1 MVKNINY
8 QKFIDLYKINKIKK
22 YKDLFFFIIKIKYFV
37 FKAIYFILTNFL
49 NLYIFFKYR
58 PSFLKYDFHDSKLL
72 LEFGGGETPSKRY
85 EGFLNVDIRPLES
98 VDVVC
103 DIDLILDRVK
113 PKSVSAIF
121 SRHFLE
127 HLTEIELKKHF
138 ENCRIMLCDEGVL
151 EGIVPSTEFH
161 IVQLISSEPG
171 SKLYKHSFAG
181 FNGWQRDQDLGYWDV
196 HKSTFTYSSLRHLLT
211 NSGFEVKFKKT
222 NLKNIHFL
230 AKIRK

>member
-1 MVKNINY
+1 
-8 QKFIDLYKINKIKK
+8 
-22 YKDLFFFIIKIKYFV
+22 
-37 FKAIYFILTNFL
+37 
-49 NLYIFFKYR
+49 
-58 PSFLKYDFHDSKLL
+58 
-72 LEFGGGETPSKRY
+72 
-85 EGFLNVDIRPLES
+85 
-98 VDVVC
+98 
-103 DIDLILDRVK
+103 
-113 PKSVSAIF
+113 
-121 SRHFLE
+121 
-127 HLTEIELKKHF
+127 
-138 ENCRIMLCDEGVL
+138 MLCDEGVL
-151 EGIVPSTEFH
+151 EGIVPSTELH